1 MKIKKVGLLG
11 GTFDP
16 VHNGHIQM
24 ALEAKEALKLD
35 ELRLIPC
42 HQPYHRDQAP
52 SLSSQQR
59 LQLLRLAINDIDG
72 LMIDDRE
79 LARNGPTYTVDTL
92 TELRRELGNECSLV
106 LLMGVDAY
114 QGFERWYRWQDIE
127 TLAHIG
133 VITRPGYELT
143 TTMREALQPY
153 AEAQQIIEHKSAGVK
168 LLLPLSEMPIS
179 ATEVRAQLA
188 QGQMPD
194 TLSAPVADF
203 IRENRLYGYH
213 YT

>member
-1 MKIKKVGLLG
+1 
-11 GTFDP
+11 
-16 VHNGHIQM
+16 M
-24 ALEAKEALKLD
+24 ALEAKEALGLD

-59 LQLLRLAINDIDG
+59 LHLLSLAIADIDG
-72 LMIDDRE
+72 LMIDNRE
-79 LARNGPTYTVDTL
+79 LARSGPTYTVDTL
-92 TELRRELGNECSLV
+92 IELRQELGNDCSIV

-133 VITRPGYELT
+133 VITRPGYELAIPV
-143 TTMREALQPY
+143 REKLQPY
-153 AEAQQIIEHKSAGVK
+153 TEAQMLIEQKPAGEAV
-168 LLLPLSEMPIS
+168 LLPLTAMPIS
-179 ATEVRAQLA
+179 ATAVRAQLA
-188 QGQMPD
+188 QGEIPN

-213 YT
+213 